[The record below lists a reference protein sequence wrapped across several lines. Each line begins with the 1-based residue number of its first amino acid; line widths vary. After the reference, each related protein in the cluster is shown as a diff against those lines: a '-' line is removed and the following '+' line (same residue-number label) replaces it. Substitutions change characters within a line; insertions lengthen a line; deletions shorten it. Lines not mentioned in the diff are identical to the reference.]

1 MSVIPAST
9 VDDPDRRYVFT
20 VTNGGYAKRTD
31 VSEYRRQGRGGLGI
45 KAMKLADARG
55 TLVGGLVVVESDE
68 VLAIKASG
76 QVTRSNAS
84 DVPAKGRDTM
94 GVIFVSVDDGDQV
107 VAIARN
113 AEREDDLV
121 SDESSTGE
129 TDAPSREE
137 V

>member
-1 MSVIPAST
+1 
-9 VDDPDRRYVFT
+9 VFT

-31 VSEYRRQGRGGLGI
+31 VAEYRRQGRGGLGI

-113 AEREDDLV
+113 AEREIDLV
-121 SDESSTGE
+121 SDESSAAE

-137 V
+137 DE

>member
-1 MSVIPAST
+1 
-9 VDDPDRRYVFT
+9 
-20 VTNGGYAKRTD
+20 
-31 VSEYRRQGRGGLGI
+31 
-45 KAMKLADARG
+45 MKLADTRG
-55 TLVGGLVVVESDE
+55 TLVGGLVVVDTDE

-94 GVIFVSVDDGDQV
+94 GVIFVSVADGDEV

-113 AEREDDLV
+113 ADREDEAVVDSALGGEAAP
-121 SDESSTGE
+121 DEPE
-129 TDAPSREE
+129 DASREDK